1 MASPFAEKARRIR
14 EIVKQFIQSAPDE
27 LYAFT
32 IEQMGEDIGSSPFV
46 AQSEGPLNLRAPRN
60 NTNKLRFQTNTL
72 GRALAPREKGN
83 ISKVDVVNDRL
94 EIKYGI
100 DKDVVPYAA
109 IHEYGG
115 TIKHPGGTPY
125 VNIGGRTLFVRKEN
139 ADKNMR
145 TTKPHN
151 IEMPARP
158 YLRPGFAAFS
168 KQQIPRLLDR
178 IRKELGS

>member
-14 EIVKQFIQSAPDE
+14 EIVKQFIQTAPDE

-32 IEQMGEDIGSSPFV
+32 IEQMGEDIGSGPFRDQQFG
-46 AQSEGPLNLRAPRN
+46 ALSLRAPIN
-60 NTNKLRFQTNTL
+60 ETNKLRFQTNTL
-72 GRALAPREKGN
+72 GRALAPREQGN

-100 DKDVVPYAA
+100 DIGVVPYAR

-115 TIKHPGGTPY
+115 STGLRGSVKIK
-125 VNIGGRTLFVRKEN
+125 
-139 ADKNMR
+139 
-145 TTKPHN
+145 
-151 IEMPARP
+151 ARP

-178 IRKELGS
+178 IRKELES